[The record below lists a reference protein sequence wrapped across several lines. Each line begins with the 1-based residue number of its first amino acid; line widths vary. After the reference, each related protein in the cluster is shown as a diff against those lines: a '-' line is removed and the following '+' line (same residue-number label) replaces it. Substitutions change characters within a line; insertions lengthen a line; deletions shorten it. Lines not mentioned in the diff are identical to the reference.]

1 MAITKIHAVKT
12 TVSRSVNYIC
22 NPEKTDDEFY
32 ISCFSTSPKTA
43 ADDFK
48 FALCHTDPSD
58 PNLAYHLIQSF
69 VPGEVSAAEAH
80 QIGIELADR
89 VLKGRYSYIVSTH
102 TDKGH
107 IHNHILFCAADNIDY
122 KKYHDCK
129 KSYWNI
135 RHISDE
141 LCEAHNLSVIRENR
155 HLAKNYKEWQANRNG
170 TSWKAK
176 LKSDIDKNIKRSHS
190 YEEFISLMQA
200 NGYEIR
206 DYEFSESAHKYIS
219 FRAPGQERFI
229 RGRDKSLGP
238 EYTKERIRDRI
249 GENIARR
256 HERVLKMYRSS
267 GKMIDTSQERFTE
280 SPWLMKWAEKQN
292 LKEAARV
299 QSLLAEK
306 GLQSFQELDEKI
318 DALHLRSKTAK
329 KATISLDKQLKDAGM
344 ILRYARQ
351 YAEKHK
357 YEVAYEKAKDPE
369 KYYREHRD
377 DIQLA
382 WGARTGLESLGL
394 NPATLKLSEIEENYR
409 KMTADREVA
418 HTTYVSAEKE
428 CTELKK
434 LRDELSVYI
443 GMEQSQTQE
452 VDINKKRPSL

>member
-32 ISCFSTSPKTA
+32 ISSFATSPETA

-69 VPGEVSAAEAH
+69 APGEVRAAEAH
-80 QIGIELADR
+80 KIGVELADR
-89 VLKGRYSYIVSTH
+89 ILGGRYSYIVSTH

-135 RHISDE
+135 RRISDE

-155 HLAKNYKEWQANRNG
+155 HLAKNYKEWQSNKNG
-170 TSWKAK
+170 TSWKSK
-176 LKSDIDKNIKRSHS
+176 LKSDIDKTIKRSHN

-200 NGYEIR
+200 AGYEIR
-206 DYEFSESAHKYIS
+206 DFEFNESAHKYIS

-229 RGRDKSLGP
+229 RGREKSLGS
-238 EYTKERIRDRI
+238 EYTRERIRERI
-249 GENIARR
+249 EESIAIR
-256 HERVLKMYRSS
+256 HEKTLKMYRRS

-280 SPWLMKWAEKQN
+280 SPGLKKWAEKQN

-318 DALHLRSKTAK
+318 AALHIKSKTARK
-329 KATISLDKQLKDAGM
+329 TTISLDKQLKDTGE

-357 YEVAYEKAKDPE
+357 FEIAYEKAKDPE
-369 KYYREHRD
+369 KYYHEYRE
-377 DIQLA
+377 DIQFS

-394 NPATLKLSEIEENYR
+394 NPVTLKLAEIEENYR
-409 KMTADREVA
+409 KMTADREA
-418 HTTYVSAEKE
+418 SYTTYTTAKKE

-434 LRDELSVYI
+434 LRDELSSYM
-443 GMEQSQTQE
+443 GMEQEQAQE
-452 VDINKKRPSL
+452 KDHDKKPSL

>member
-12 TVSRSVNYIC
+12 TICRSVNYIC

-32 ISCFSTSPKTA
+32 ISSFATSPETA

-48 FALCHTDPSD
+48 FTLCHTAPSD

-69 VPGEVSAAEAH
+69 APGEVSAAEAH
-80 QIGIELADR
+80 KIGIELADR
-89 VLKGRYSYIVSTH
+89 ILGGRYSFIVSTH
-102 TDKGH
+102 TDKEH

-141 LCEAHNLSVIRENR
+141 LCEAHNLSVIRENK
-155 HLAKNYKEWQANRNG
+155 HLAKSYKEWQASKNG
-170 TSWKAK
+170 TSWKSK
-176 LKSDIDKNIKRSHS
+176 LKTDIDKTIKCSHS
-190 YEEFISLMQA
+190 YEEFISLIQA
-200 NGYEIR
+200 AGYEIR

-229 RGRDKSLGP
+229 RGREKSLGP

-256 HERVLKMYRSS
+256 HERMLKMYRGS

-280 SPWLMKWAEKQN
+280 SPGLKKWAEKQN

-306 GLQSFQELDEKI
+306 GLQNFQELDEKI
-318 DALHLRSKTAK
+318 DSLHLKSKTAR
-329 KATISLDKQLKDAGM
+329 KATVSFDKQLKDAGE

-351 YAEKHK
+351 YSEKHK
-357 YEVAYEKAKDPE
+357 YEVAYEKSKEPE
-369 KYYREHRD
+369 RYYRDHRE

-394 NPATLKLSEIEENYR
+394 NPTTLKLSEIEENYR
-409 KMTADREVA
+409 KMTADRETA
-418 HTTYVSAEKE
+418 HSTYVTAEKE
-428 CTELKK
+428 CNELKK
-434 LRDELSVYI
+434 LRDELTSYM
-443 GMEQSQTQE
+443 GMEQEQAQE
-452 VDINKKRPSL
+452 KDHDKKPSL